1 MELELLGEL
10 FGVEIHRPL
19 QREEIRK
26 ALIARNELRDQL
38 KQEKNLSSDH
48 ITLQLN
54 DKIHVFAYR
63 LEESESEQFYNY
75 LTEECKK
82 LKPEQYEQSL
92 ISTSNNTL
100 KTEISPLSSETME
113 EKQPMIWKFLP
124 WVLGVIFLLLLFSLF
139 TFR

>member
-75 LTEECKK
+75 LSEEC
-82 LKPEQYEQSL
+82 
-92 ISTSNNTL
+92 NTL